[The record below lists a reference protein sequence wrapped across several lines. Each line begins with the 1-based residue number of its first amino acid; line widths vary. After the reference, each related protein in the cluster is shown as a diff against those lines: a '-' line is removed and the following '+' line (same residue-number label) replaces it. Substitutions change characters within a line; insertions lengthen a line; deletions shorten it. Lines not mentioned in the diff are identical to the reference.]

1 MDERTND
8 DPAPAPPAGAHCSQ
22 DALPWGV
29 TLAGSTPLVA
39 HVVGSC
45 GASWASVPDD
55 DTWQETALRLLQR
68 GHRFDPRRGTWTAYV
83 TTIARSVATD
93 LSRKAHGRGAI
104 RRLGYRDDLDV
115 VGADDSGD
123 SPDFALTEL
132 HLDVQLV
139 LSRLSPRDR
148 RVAEL
153 IPSHTVQQIADLLG
167 VAYITVKRSRARI
180 RRALI
185 NAGLGLRATRRGRR
199 SS

>member
-8 DPAPAPPAGAHCSQ
+8 DPEPAPPAGANSPQ
-22 DALPWGV
+22 DALPRS
-29 TLAGSTPLVA
+29 TTIQGSEPLVA
-39 HVVGSC
+39 RLVGSC
-45 GASWASVPDD
+45 GVLWPSVPND
-55 DTWQETALRLLQR
+55 DTRQETAVRLLQR
-68 GHRFDPRRGTWTAYV
+68 GHRFDPRRGSLPAYFATV
-83 TTIARSVATD
+83 ARSVATD
-93 LSRKAHGRGAI
+93 LHRKVHGRGAV

-123 SPDFALTEL
+123 SPDLALTEL

-139 LSRLSPRDR
+139 LGRLSPRDR

-167 VAYITVKRSRARI
+167 VASITVKRARARI

-185 NAGLGLRATRRGRR
+185 NAGLGLRATRRGGQ
-199 SS
+199 S